1 MKVNKN
7 ICKINLKELVLKRIK
22 IRNVKKKEHK

>member
-22 IRNVKKKEHK
+22 IRNVKKKRT